1 MISVYLLLDLVFEC
15 IEMPLWEEIDIDC
28 IYENTF
34 ASSFKKIVLPE
45 TVKKVYWGT
54 FNPFR
59 NLNNQLTTTRRF
71 DEVICWAT
79 VPPLSGTRYGYEID
93 CVLRVPAESVE
104 AYKAANGWNKFKT
117 ILPIEE

>member
-1 MISVYLLLDLVFEC
+1 MISVYILLDLVFEC
-15 IEMPLWEEIDIDC
+15 IEMPLLEEIDIDC

-59 NLNNQLTTTRRF
+59 NLNNQLTTTRQF
-71 DEVICWAT
+71 DEVICLAPI
-79 VPPLSGTRYGYEID
+79 PPLSADVYDID
-93 CVLRVPAESVE
+93 CVLRVPAESIE
-104 AYKAANGWNKFKT
+104 AYKADARWNKFKT